1 MDKIHSDYE
10 ELKRELEEFQ
20 QEKERIR
27 RMIGSIGG
35 QKYSH
40 RDNIINVVFLVV
52 IISLFIL
59 EVTAKILPPM
69 ISIELSVFLVSIKIV
84 WMMHQQHRYN
94 HFVFWILNTIEFR
107 VNQVNGAVV
116 KMQKSV
122 DEYRTA
128 DET

>member
-1 MDKIHSDYE
+1 MDQIHSDYE
-10 ELKRELEEFQ
+10 ALKQELEEFQ

-35 QKYSH
+35 ERYSH
-40 RDNIINVVFLVV
+40 RDNIFNIVFLVM
-52 IISLFIL
+52 IMTLFTL
-59 EVTAKILPPM
+59 EITAKILPSM
-69 ISIELSVFLVSIKIV
+69 ISIELSVFLVSVKIV

-116 KMQKSV
+116 KMQKSL
-122 DEYRTA
+122 
-128 DET
+128 ETVKNGEEK